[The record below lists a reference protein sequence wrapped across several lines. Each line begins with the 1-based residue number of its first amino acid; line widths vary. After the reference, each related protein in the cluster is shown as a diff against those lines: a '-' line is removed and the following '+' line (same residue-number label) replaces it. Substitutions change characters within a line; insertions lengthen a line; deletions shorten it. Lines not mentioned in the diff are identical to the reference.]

1 MTTGVTFML
10 GDHHDLISEFP
21 EMEGRIRELMA
32 NNAEFAKLSEEYHSI
47 DDEIYDIEEQIET
60 PSDEYTEQRKL
71 KRVQLKDKLYAMLK
85 D

>member
-1 MTTGVTFML
+1 ML